1 MKKYDSYKKP
11 IADWV
16 DEIPSH
22 WKDTRIKYLALD
34 ERSLFLDGD
43 WIESKVIIE
52 DGIRYITTGNVK
64 AGYYS
69 EQGNGHIS
77 ETTFS
82 KLNCTEVFEGDL
94 LLSRLNLPIGR
105 ACIVPNLGKR
115 IVTSV
120 DNVIFRPDKEA
131 NKRYL
136 LHLFSSK
143 EYFEHNALTARGA
156 TMQRISRGLLG
167 DVRIFL
173 PPLSEQTQIAN
184 YLDHKTTAIDQ
195 LIEKKEKLITLLK
208 EERTAVINQAVTKGL
223 DPNVPMKDSGIE
235 WLGEIPEHW
244 EVSRI
249 SFLTSR
255 VGDGLH
261 GTPKY
266 VEESLYPFIN
276 GSNIDDGEIIIT
288 ERTKF
293 VSQEEYSKN
302 KKVLT
307 SNTILMSING
317 TIGNLAFYNGET
329 IMLGKSAAY
338 INLEPNVNKEFV
350 YYFLK
355 SSAASDYINKEL
367 SGSTIKNLSLNS
379 IDKTPIP
386 YPKEKEQKLIVS
398 KIKNETLRIDE
409 ILLKSEQEIE
419 LLKEYKTA
427 LISEVVTGKVDVRDE
442 ELN

>member
-1 MKKYDSYKKP
+1 MKKYDSYKNSG
-11 IADWV
+11 IEWYGN
-16 DEIPSH
+16 IPKH
-22 WKDTRIKYLALD
+22 WSITRLKFLGDAIGGVTYSPKDIVEDPSKGVLVLRSSNIQNGKLDLSDTVYINQSISKKLTLRDGDILICSRNGSRRLIGKNICID
-34 ERSLFLDGD
+34 ERTSGHTFGAFMMIFRSTYFKWLSQYFNSPIFKSQSGLFLTSTINQLTSG
-43 WIESKVIIE
+43 
-52 DGIRYITTGNVK
+52 T
-64 AGYYS
+64 
-69 EQGNGHIS
+69 
-77 ETTFS
+77 
-82 KLNCTEVFEGDL
+82 LNNFE
-94 LLSRLNLPIGR
+94 I
-105 ACIVPNLGKR
+105 A
-115 IVTSV
+115 
-120 DNVIFRPDKEA
+120 
-131 NKRYL
+131 
-136 LHLFSSK
+136 
-143 EYFEHNALTARGA
+143 
-156 TMQRISRGLLG
+156 
-167 DVRIFL
+167 L
-173 PPLSEQTQIAN
+173 PPSIEEQTQIAN
-184 YLDHKTTAIDQ
+184 YLDKKTTEIDS
-195 LIEKKEKLITLLK
+195 LIENKEKLITLLK

-427 LISEVVTGKVDVRDE
+427 LISEVVTGKVDVRNKKLD
-442 ELN
+442 